1 MTAPTNHWPSRL
13 SAAWQALRGAPPP
26 EPGDPRARIAA
37 LELDLRARDAELN
50 RVRAEYERLG
60 GQAERER
67 AGAAAAGLGALAR
80 HLAPLL
86 SQLATIQALAEG
98 GREVR
103 VQDILKLF
111 GKVESVLA
119 EAGLARIGTV
129 GEQVPFDTRLHQR
142 LSGADVA
149 DDAAV
154 AVRFVGYRLG
164 ETILLKALVSR
175 AGAATEPADAN

>member
-1 MTAPTNHWPSRL
+1 MTLPTNPLPARL
-13 SAAWQALRGAPPP
+13 AAAWQALRGAPGRD
-26 EPGDPRARIAA
+26 PGDPRVRIAA
-37 LELDLRARDAELN
+37 LELDVQARDAELE
-50 RVRAEYERLG
+50 RVRGEYARLG
-60 GQAERER
+60 GQAERDR
-67 AGAAAAGLGALAR
+67 AGAAAVGVGDLAR

-86 SQLATIQALAEG
+86 SQLATMQALAAG

-103 VQDILKLF
+103 MQDMLKLF

-119 EAGLARIGTV
+119 GAGLVRIGTV

-175 AGAATEPADAN
+175 AGAPAEAQDAI